1 MNDMTTPV
9 NPTTTTETKNTKNK
23 LDKSYLDSL
32 SKDELVELIL
42 KKEKNNNNNNNSNNQ
57 QQSKKKKKR
66 NIEIDFDKCY
76 KRYIALKVSYI
87 GWDYHGFAA
96 QTCTEETIEGHLF
109 QALKKTC
116 LVSDIKSANYAKS
129 GRTDKGVSAFGQVI
143 SLYVRSNLTQGEGI
157 IPPTVLPTPKER
169 DPNKPKQPQ
178 LQKPKEEFNYAKM
191 LNGVLPPYIRV
202 LAWSP
207 IPFFFNARFS
217 TLYRTYKYYFNPN
230 DLDINLMKEAGS
242 HYLGEHDFSH
252 FCKMDLENV
261 KSFKRVILDFQINPV
276 EDSNG
281 KLYEA
286 TIKGYAFLWHQIRC
300 MMAMLFLVGR
310 KTFPVSIIKDL
321 LSLSIPKPTYEMA
334 SEIPLVLFDCGYED
348 LEFNYDNES
357 HQKVIKTMF
366 LQWNEMYIKAAVIN
380 LMKEN
385 LEKVVVNP
393 KLSLPSTTTTT
404 TTNNPL
410 EKRKE
415 MITQQQQQTEST
427 PMVIES
433 DDKENSTDSS
443 GNKRIKTN

>member
-1 MNDMTTPV
+1 M
-9 NPTTTTETKNTKNK
+9 TTETSK
-23 LDKSYLDSL
+23 LDKSHLDSL
-32 SKDELVELIL
+32 SKDELIQIIL
-42 KKEKNNNNNNNSNNQ
+42 NNQKQQQNSNQGNQ
-57 QQSKKKKKR
+57 QKKKKKR
-66 NIEIDFDKCY
+66 NVELDFDKCY

-109 QALKKTC
+109 SALKKTC
-116 LVSDIKSANYAKS
+116 LIGDIKSANYAKS

-169 DPNKPKQPQ
+169 DPNKPIQPQ
-178 LQKPKEEFNYAKM
+178 KQKPKEEFHYAKM

-217 TLYRTYKYYFNPN
+217 TLYRTYKYYFNPH

-276 EDSNG
+276 QDSNG

-310 KTFPVSIIKDL
+310 KTYPVSIIKDL

-334 SEIPLVLFDCGYED
+334 SEIPLVLYDCGYED
-348 LEFNYDNES
+348 LQFNYDNDS

-380 LMKEN
+380 LMKES
-385 LEKVVVNP
+385 LEKVNISST
-393 KLSLPSTTTTT
+393 LSLPSTTSNTT
-404 TTNNPL
+404 TTNSTSPL

-415 MITQQQQQTEST
+415 MTTSQTTTTTSPTATPSKTSTEST
-427 PMVIES
+427 MTDI
-433 DDKENSTDSS
+433 DKENTTDSS
-443 GNKRIKTN
+443 GIKRIKTL